1 MDLSMMVSS
10 PLYCQVFG
18 SGLGLWKW
26 SAAVTSKWLDIH
38 ADLHC
43 SLKRPQQ
50 EYSNYAAAIVNE
62 MTWSY
67 W

>member
-38 ADLHC
+38 ALPFEKKIE
-43 SLKRPQQ
+43 L
-50 EYSNYAAAIVNE
+50 IVNLFFFFLQG
-62 MTWSY
+62 SICLIKLQ
-67 W
+67 